1 MEILNFEGNGANRS
15 PKKRARIAT
24 LVGGA
29 FLLAAIGSTFAANV
43 TINGGSAIEYGQ
55 GLTQA
60 TACDDAIKITPT
72 NHFVNSAGAS
82 GLFYIDTVTV
92 TDSRTVSTS
101 TGLANCV
108 GKSIKL
114 SAFNNVSGAAALFTC
129 TFSNIT
135 YSSPS
140 VSASVANCPAGAVI
154 TSYHDGGTPGER
166 GLQLAF
172 SNPASAP
179 NVQAGVV
186 YKFTLESF

>member
-1 MEILNFEGNGANRS
+1 MEILNFESNGSNRS
-15 PKKRARIAT
+15 PKKRARLAT
-24 LVGGA
+24 IIGGA
-29 FLLAAIGSTFAANV
+29 FLFAAIGSTFAANV
-43 TINGGSAIEYGQ
+43 TIKGGSAIEYGQ

-72 NHFVNSAGAS
+72 NHYVNSAGSS
-82 GLFYIDTVTV
+82 GTFYIDTITV
-92 TDSRTVSTS
+92 TDSRTVSSS

-114 SAFNNVSGAAALFTC
+114 SAYNATAGSAALFSC
-129 TFSNIT
+129 TFSNIA
-135 YSSPS
+135 YSSPN
-140 VSASVANCPAGAVI
+140 VSATVANCPSGAAI
-154 TSYHDGGTPGER
+154 TSYYDGSSER

>member
-1 MEILNFEGNGANRS
+1 MEILNFEGNGSNRS
-15 PKKRARIAT
+15 PKKRARVAT
-24 LVGGA
+24 IIGGA

-43 TINGGSAIEYGQ
+43 TINGGAAIEYGQ

-82 GLFYIDTVTV
+82 GTFYIDTITV
-92 TDSRTVSTS
+92 TDSRTVSAI
-101 TGLANCV
+101 TGLGNCV

-114 SAFNNVSGAAALFTC
+114 SAFNNVAGAAALFTC
-129 TFSNIT
+129 TFSNIA
-135 YSSPS
+135 YSSPNL
-140 VSASVANCPAGAVI
+140 SASVANCPAGAAI
-154 TSYHDGGTPGER
+154 TSYYDGSSER

>member
-1 MEILNFEGNGANRS
+1 MEILNFESNGSNRS
-15 PKKRARIAT
+15 PKKRARLAT
-24 LVGGA
+24 IIGGA
-29 FLLAAIGSTFAANV
+29 FLMAAVGSTFAANV

-72 NHFVNSAGAS
+72 NHYVNTAGSS
-82 GLFYIDTVTV
+82 GTFYIDTITV
-92 TDSRTVSTS
+92 TDSRTADAT
-101 TGLANCV
+101 TGLAKCV

-114 SAFNNVSGAAALFTC
+114 SAYDNVAGSAALFTC

-135 YSSPS
+135 YSSPNLGAT
-140 VSASVANCPAGAVI
+140 VSGCPAGAAI
-154 TSYHDGGTPGER
+154 TSFYSNPER

>member
-1 MEILNFEGNGANRS
+1 MEILNFESNGSNRS

-24 LVGGA
+24 IIGGA

-72 NHFVNSAGAS
+72 NHFVNGETSTGT
-82 GLFYIDTVTV
+82 FYIDTITV
-92 TDSRTVSTS
+92 TDSRTASST
-101 TGLANCV
+101 TGLAKCV

-114 SAFNNVSGAAALFTC
+114 TAFSGTAGSAALFTC
-129 TFSNIT
+129 TFSNIS

-140 VSASVANCPAGAVI
+140 VSASVANCPSGAAI
-154 TSYHDGGTPGER
+154 TSYYDGTTER

-179 NVQAGVV
+179 NVQAGAV

>member
-1 MEILNFEGNGANRS
+1 MEILNFESNGSNRS
-15 PKKRARIAT
+15 PKKRARLAT
-24 LVGGA
+24 IIGGA
-29 FLLAAIGSTFAANV
+29 FLFAAVGSTFAANIS
-43 TINGGSAIEYGQ
+43 INSGSAIEYGQ

-72 NHFVNSAGAS
+72 NHFVNSAGSS
-82 GLFYIDTVTV
+82 GTFYIDTITV
-92 TDSRTVSTS
+92 TDSRTADNA
-101 TGLANCV
+101 GLAKCV

-114 SAFNNVSGAAALFTC
+114 SAFNNVSGAAALFAC

-135 YSSPS
+135 WASSQLGATVGS
-140 VSASVANCPAGAVI
+140 DCPAGAAI
-154 TSYHDGGTPGER
+154 TWFNGSPEK

>member
-1 MEILNFEGNGANRS
+1 MEILNFDSNGSGRS
-15 PKKRARIAT
+15 PKKRARLVTI
-24 LVGGA
+24 VGGA
-29 FLLAAIGSTFAANV
+29 FLFAAIGSTFAANV

-72 NHFVNSAGAS
+72 NHFVNGETSTGT
-82 GLFYIDTVTV
+82 FYIDTITV
-92 TDSRTVSTS
+92 TDSRTASST
-101 TGLANCV
+101 TGLAKCV

-114 SAFNNVSGAAALFTC
+114 TAFSGTAGSAALFTC

-135 YSSPS
+135 YTGSDLG
-140 VSASVANCPAGAVI
+140 ASVVSCPTGAAI
-154 TSYHDGGTPGER
+154 TAFYSNPER

-172 SNPASAP
+172 SNPAVNP
-179 NVQAGVV
+179 GVQAGSV

>member
-1 MEILNFEGNGANRS
+1 MEILNFEGNGSNRS
-15 PKKRARIAT
+15 PKKRARVAT
-24 LVGGA
+24 IIGGA

-82 GLFYIDTVTV
+82 GTFYIDTITV
-92 TDSRTVSTS
+92 TDSRTVSAI
-101 TGLANCV
+101 TGLGNCA

-129 TFSNIT
+129 TFSNIA
-135 YSSPS
+135 YSSPNL
-140 VSASVANCPAGAVI
+140 SASVASCPAGAAI
-154 TSYHDGGTPGER
+154 TSYYDGSSER

>member
-1 MEILNFEGNGANRS
+1 MEILNFDSNGSNRS

-24 LVGGA
+24 IIGGA
-29 FLLAAIGSTFAANV
+29 FLMAAVGSTFAANV

-72 NHFVNSAGAS
+72 NHFVNSAGSS
-82 GLFYIDTVTV
+82 GTFYIDTITV
-92 TDSRTVSTS
+92 TDSRTASAS
-101 TGLANCV
+101 TGLGNCV

-114 SAFNNVSGAAALFTC
+114 SAFNATAGAAALFSC
-129 TFSNIT
+129 TFSNIA
-135 YSSPS
+135 YSSPNL
-140 VSASVANCPAGAVI
+140 SATVASCPAGAAI
-154 TSYHDGGTPGER
+154 TSYYDGSSER

>member
-1 MEILNFEGNGANRS
+1 MEILNFDSNGSNRS

-24 LVGGA
+24 IIGGA
-29 FLLAAIGSTFAANV
+29 FLMAAVGSTFAANIS
-43 TINGGSAIEYGQ
+43 INSGSAIEYGQ

-60 TACDDAIKITPT
+60 TACDDSIKITPT
-72 NHFVNSAGAS
+72 NHYVNAAGSS
-82 GLFYIDTVTV
+82 GTFYIDTITV
-92 TDSRTVSTS
+92 TDSRTASAS
-101 TGLANCV
+101 TGLGNCV

-114 SAFNNVSGAAALFTC
+114 SAFNATAGAAALFSC
-129 TFSNIT
+129 TFQNLT
-135 YSSPS
+135 WSSS
-140 VSASVANCPAGAVI
+140 QLGATVGSDCPAGAAI
-154 TSYHDGGTPGER
+154 TWFNGTPEK

>member
-1 MEILNFEGNGANRS
+1 MEILNFESNGSHRS
-15 PKKRARIAT
+15 PKKRARLAT
-24 LVGGA
+24 IIGGA
-29 FLLAAIGSTFAANV
+29 FLFAAIGSTFAANV
-43 TINGGSAIEYGQ
+43 TINGGAAIEYGQ

-72 NHFVNSAGAS
+72 NHFVNSAGSS
-82 GLFYIDTVTV
+82 GTFYIDTITV
-92 TDSRTVSTS
+92 TDSRTASSS
-101 TGLANCV
+101 TGLGNCV

-114 SAFNNVSGAAALFTC
+114 SAYNATANSAALFTC
-129 TFSNIT
+129 TFSNIA
-135 YSSPS
+135 YSSPN
-140 VSASVANCPAGAVI
+140 VSATVANCPAGAAI
-154 TSYHDGGTPGER
+154 TSYYDGSSER